1 MMNYNLKKIF
11 TLLFVLLIF
20 VSSCDKE
27 SISVEPNITISTSI
41 DALAVSLKGDITDES
56 NIITELVIT
65 WGDNNTSIIAS
76 NDFERQ
82 HSYSKPGNYTIV
94 VKAKQNSDVIITKK
108 TTIDINYKETNLDN
122 IKTNLFKK
130 NNKEYLILT
139 INLHTYQELQQDKKF
154 NLLVDLIGKM
164 DVDFIVFQE
173 CAQNKSSTINNGII
187 REDNMAL
194 IITDRIREKYD
205 TNYNYVWDWAHYGWN
220 IWEEG
225 VAVLSKHNRISTDSR
240 YISTNTNTSNITS
253 RKTIYG
259 SYQLQDGNL
268 NLFSVHTH
276 WRTSLTDDEQ
286 NNQILSIQQMVD
298 EKEITNNS
306 IATFVCGDF
315 NVNPTSGYPWSEG
328 YNLMMQ
334 NNIYTDTYL
343 NIYPDANNIPTQS
356 IHNTIGGEYPGRID
370 YIFMKN
376 NSSFE
381 VVESQ
386 IVFTEDV
393 VGRVSDHYGVLTKI
407 KFIN

>member
-1 MMNYNLKKIF
+1 MNYNLKKIF
-11 TLLFVLLIF
+11 TLLSILLIF
-20 VSSCDKE
+20 ISSCSKE
-27 SISVEPNITISTSI
+27 TIAIEPNLTISTTTE
-41 DALAVSLKGDITDES
+41 ALTVSLKGDITDDN
-56 NIITELVIT
+56 NIITEIVIS
-65 WGDNNTSIIAS
+65 WGDNSTSIIAN
-76 NDFERQ
+76 NDFIRN
-82 HSYSKPGNYTIV
+82 HTYSNPGNYTIV
-94 VKAKQNSDVIITKK
+94 VKAKQNSDAIITKN
-108 TTIDINYKETNLDN
+108 TTIDIDYKETNLDN
-122 IKTNLFKK
+122 IKSNLFKN

-139 INLHTYQELQQDKKF
+139 INLHTYQESQQDKKF
-154 NLLVDLIGKM
+154 NLIVDIIGKM

-194 IITDRIREKYD
+194 IITDRIKEKYD

-240 YISTNTNTSNITS
+240 YISTNTNTTNITS

-259 SYQLQDGNL
+259 SYHLQDGNL
-268 NLFSVHTH
+268 NIFSVHTH

-286 NNQILSIQQMVD
+286 NNQILNIQQMVD

-315 NVNPTSGYPWSEG
+315 NVNPTSDYPWSEG
-328 YNLMMQ
+328 YNLIMQ

-343 NIYPDANNIPTQS
+343 NIYPDANNKPAQS

-376 NSSFE
+376 NSSYE